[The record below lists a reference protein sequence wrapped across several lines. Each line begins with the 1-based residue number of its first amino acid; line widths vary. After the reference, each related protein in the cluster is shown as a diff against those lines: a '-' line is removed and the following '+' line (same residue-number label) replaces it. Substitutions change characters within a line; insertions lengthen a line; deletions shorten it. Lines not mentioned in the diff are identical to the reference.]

1 MDLKDDPLIKEYIQN
16 HNIKPNTI
24 LRLLVGLHY
33 TVNFLTKHLKNGYSK
48 LKKKHVSE

>member
-24 LRLLVGLHY
+24 IRFMWNY
-33 TVNFLTKHLKNGYSK
+33 AIQMNFLYKTP
-48 LKKKHVSE
+48 